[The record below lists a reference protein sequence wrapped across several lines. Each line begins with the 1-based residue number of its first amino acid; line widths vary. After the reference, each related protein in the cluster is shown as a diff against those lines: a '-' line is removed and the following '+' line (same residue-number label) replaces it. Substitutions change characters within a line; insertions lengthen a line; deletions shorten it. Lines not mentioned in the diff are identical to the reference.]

1 MMDWLDGRGGNGDQ
15 LVCFVHRDSINS
27 GHLFVHPLSHR
38 AQDVSENLL
47 RDEVEANFFSGG
59 VELVM
64 VSMGSFVALSRKF
77 QKQRCLRASRSPRWL
92 RPAHT
97 HRSPQRGRVDLY
109 FPWEERCLQT
119 GPESAICVLFG
130 LISL

>member
-59 VELVM
+59 VELVV
-64 VSMGSFVALSRKF
+64 VSTSQWNVPPRKVVRGPF
-77 QKQRCLRASRSPRWL
+77 QKVPEAK
-92 RPAHT
+92 T
-97 HRSPQRGRVDLY
+97 
-109 FPWEERCLQT
+109 
-119 GPESAICVLFG
+119 PESV
-130 LISL
+130 